1 MTEATVHARVQ
12 TLLQDLDTFDDD
24 DVSLRDYRILD
35 ANASP
40 PYAVISAGPFE
51 GSGAATSYGEKH
63 SFFWGVNIDL
73 FVLPKEDNTDWAEI
87 LTVTWAVIYKLLQ
100 YFTLNSLSGVIGFS
114 SKGDEPDYIKTPSGT
129 KFLARTLTLTVHEK
143 VDVSGGE
150 YPS

>member
-1 MTEATVHARVQ
+1 MTEATIHARIQ
-12 TLLQDLDTFDDD
+12 TLLQALDTFDDA
-24 DVSLRDYRILD
+24 DVSLRAYGILD

-51 GSGAATSYGEKH
+51 GSGAAVSYGEKH
-63 SFFWGVNIDL
+63 SFFWDVNIDL
-73 FVLPKEDNTDWAEI
+73 FVLPKEDNTDWAEM
-87 LTVTWAVIYKLLQ
+87 LTVTWAVVYTLLQ

-114 SKGDEPDYIKTPSGT
+114 TKGDEPAYIKTPTGA